1 MKKNYSKILNII
13 VVVGIILT
21 LILLSGIPFILGAL
35 SKSSDIN
42 IQSKFIINITVG
54 IYICALPYVTAL
66 FNLKKLC
73 THMTSK
79 NPFSKSIPK
88 YINNIAYCALS
99 EVVIFNLMNIIFYF
113 AFDIYLYA
121 ITILSCILVSFLSLA
136 IGVFALVL
144 SKLFERVI
152 EIKDENDKTI

>member
-1 MKKNYSKILNII
+1 MYSYDK
-13 VVVGIILT
+13 
-21 LILLSGIPFILGAL
+21 
-35 SKSSDIN
+35 
-42 IQSKFIINITVG
+42 Q
-54 IYICALPYVTAL
+54 
-66 FNLKKLC
+66 
-73 THMTSK
+73 
-79 NPFSKSIPK
+79 KSIPK

-136 IGVFALVL
+136 IGVFALVS

>member
-21 LILLSGIPFILGAL
+21 LILLAGIPFILGAL
-35 SKSSDIN
+35 SKSLDIN

-79 NPFSKSIPK
+79 NPFSK

-136 IGVFALVL
+136 IGVFALVS

>member
-21 LILLSGIPFILGAL
+21 LILLAGIPFILGAL
-35 SKSSDIN
+35 SKSLDIN

-73 THMTSK
+73 THMT
-79 NPFSKSIPK
+79 KSIPK

-136 IGVFALVL
+136 IGVFALVS